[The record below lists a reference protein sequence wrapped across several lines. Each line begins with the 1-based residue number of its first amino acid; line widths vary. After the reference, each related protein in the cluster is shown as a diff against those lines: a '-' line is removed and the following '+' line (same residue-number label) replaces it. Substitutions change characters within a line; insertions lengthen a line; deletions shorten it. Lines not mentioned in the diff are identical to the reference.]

1 MIDILAGIGVIAL
14 VIGAGFF
21 VNYMESVADRQKEDR
36 LFIQNNQVRMD
47 WVQLYK
53 DEFGDDGDDGDDWWN
68 EQNV

>member
-21 VNYMESVADRQKEDR
+21 VNYMEGIAERRKEDR
-36 LFIQNNQVRMD
+36 LEQF
-47 WVQLYK
+47 YK
-53 DEFGDDGDDGDDWWN
+53 DEFGDDDDNWWN

>member
-21 VNYMESVADRQKEDR
+21 VNYMEGVAERRKEDR
-36 LFIQNNQVRMD
+36 LEQF
-47 WVQLYK
+47 YK
-53 DEFGDDGDDGDDWWN
+53 DEFGDDEDDWWS

>member
-21 VNYMESVADRQKEDR
+21 VNYMEGVAERRKQDR
-36 LFIQNNQVRMD
+36 LEEF
-47 WVQLYK
+47 YK
-53 DEFGDDGDDGDDWWN
+53 DEFGDDEDDWWN

>member
-21 VNYMESVADRQKEDR
+21 VNYMEGISERRKEDR
-36 LFIQNNQVRMD
+36 LEEF
-47 WVQLYK
+47 YK
-53 DEFGDDGDDGDDWWN
+53 DEFGDDEDDWWN

>member
-36 LFIQNNQVRMD
+36 LDKF
-47 WVQLYK
+47 YK
-53 DEFGDDGDDGDDWWN
+53 DEFGDDEDNWWN
-68 EQNV
+68 EQNR

>member
-21 VNYMESVADRQKEDR
+21 VNYMEGVAERRKEDR
-36 LFIQNNQVRMD
+36 LEQF
-47 WVQLYK
+47 YK
-53 DEFGDDGDDGDDWWN
+53 DEFGNDDDDWWN

>member
-21 VNYMESVADRQKEDR
+21 VNYMEGVAERRKEDR
-36 LFIQNNQVRMD
+36 LEQF
-47 WVQLYK
+47 YK
-53 DEFGDDGDDGDDWWN
+53 DEFGDDGDDEDDWWS

>member
-36 LFIQNNQVRMD
+36 LDKF
-47 WVQLYK
+47 YK
-53 DEFGDDGDDGDDWWN
+53 DEFGGDDDDWWN
-68 EQNV
+68 EQNR

>member
-21 VNYMESVADRQKEDR
+21 VNYMESIAEQRKEDR
-36 LFIQNNQVRMD
+36 LEEF
-47 WVQLYK
+47 YK
-53 DEFGDDGDDGDDWWN
+53 DEFGDDEDDWWN